1 MATHPIITEVTY
13 SELVSLI
20 DNSLLEEGLQYLITD
35 FATTYWLV
43 DCNSNYILDDGDKII
58 KTGINEPLLVTAI
71 SNNKLAPEAHSALYP
86 KDIIHY
92 NYKNSDRTEPQF
104 FDGDSYVSGLKGVI
118 TYRKNTTYNIA
129 SPNDWRNIIYRLW
142 SISQAEWSVEQE
154 YHENDFVQVGA
165 YIYKAKG
172 TNTGVEPIVTEGWE
186 VYWTDLHIEVGF
198 KSFIP
203 DYYMGSEF
211 IGMPILDIDSY
222 EDTPMINGDV
232 DVNYGDSRNI
242 VIEGAFGF
250 TFMCLRDCY
259 DMTFGSGCGEM
270 TFGAGCGAMTF
281 GSACQTMTFGSGCF
295 SMTFGTGCGT
305 MTFGSACGAMTFGSS
320 CGAMTF
326 GTECDTMTFGAGCF
340 SMTFGSACDMTFGS
354 GCGVMT
360 FGSDCETMTF
370 GAGCGTMTFGS
381 GCGAMTFDSGCNT
394 MTFGSSCA
402 AMTFGSSC
410 AAMTFDS
417 GCGAMTF
424 GSACETMTFGSGCR
438 TMTFGSG
445 CYEMTFG
452 SVCRTMTFGSAC
464 QTMTFGSACFS
475 MTFGSG
481 CGAMTFDSGCNTMTF
496 GSGCG
501 EMTFGSGCGEMTFG
515 SGCGAMTFGSGCYS
529 MTFDSWC
536 NTMTFPENTKYNNFL
551 DGVNNKDFTIGT
563 DYIDTGIT
571 VTHQIADNGG
581 IKIVQSYLNYNTDH
595 WEMVYSEDKLGVP
608 SIL

>member
-86 KDIIHY
+86 RDIIHY
-92 NYKNSDRTEPQF
+92 NYNNSDRTEPQF

-186 VYWTDLHIEVGF
+186 VYWTDLHIKLGF
-198 KSFIP
+198 KSFKP

-259 DMTFGSGCGEM
+259 DMTFG
-270 TFGAGCGAMTF
+270 AGCGAMTF
-281 GSACQTMTFGSGCF
+281 GSSCNTMTFGSSCYSMTFDSRCNTMTFGSSCYSMTFDSWCNTMTFDSGCYSMTFGSSCGTMTFGSGCGA
-295 SMTFGTGCGT
+295 MTFGTECYSLTFGAGCGT
-305 MTFGSACGAMTFGSS
+305 MTFGSDCFSMTFGSSCYSMTFGSS

-326 GTECDTMTFGAGCF
+326 GSSCGTMTF
-340 SMTFGSACDMTFGS
+340 DS
-354 GCGVMT
+354 GC
-360 FGSDCETMTF
+360 DTMTF

-381 GCGAMTFDSGCNT
+381 GCGAMTFGSGCYS
-394 MTFGSSCA
+394 MTFGSA
-402 AMTFGSSC
+402 
-410 AAMTFDS
+410 
-417 GCGAMTF
+417 CGAMTF
-424 GSACETMTFGSGCR
+424 GSAC
-438 TMTFGSG
+438 
-445 CYEMTFG
+445 
-452 SVCRTMTFGSAC
+452 
-464 QTMTFGSACFS
+464 
-475 MTFGSG
+475 
-481 CGAMTFDSGCNTMTF
+481 
-496 GSGCG
+496 
-501 EMTFGSGCGEMTFG
+501 
-515 SGCGAMTFGSGCYS
+515 GAMTFGSGCFSMTFGSSCYS
-529 MTFDSWC
+529 MTFDSGC
-536 NTMTFPENTKYNNFL
+536 YSMTFGSDCFSMTFPENTKYNNFL
-551 DGVNNKDFTIGT
+551 DRVNNKDFTIGT

-581 IKIVQSYLNYNTDH
+581 IKIVQSYLNYDTDH
-595 WEMVYSEDKLGVP
+595 WEMVYGEDKLGVP